1 MATEQFKIATGI
13 DVVHVPYRGSTPA
26 VTDLIAGQVSFMIDT
41 VPFNLSH
48 VRGGTLRALAV
59 ADHARAPV
67 LPDVPTMAEAGV
79 PNVEGGLWLAL
90 FAPKNTPQ
98 AVVSYLNQ
106 QAQEIFALPDVRQ
119 RMEPQGLVL
128 PKGSPED
135 LARFFEAEDKRW
147 RDVIQRANIK
157 FSQ

>member
-1 MATEQFKIATGI
+1 
-13 DVVHVPYRGSTPA
+13 
-26 VTDLIAGQVSFMIDT
+26 
-41 VPFNLSH
+41 
-48 VRGGTLRALAV
+48 
-59 ADHARAPV
+59 
-67 LPDVPTMAEAGV
+67 VPTMAEAGV

-90 FAPKNTPQ
+90 FAPKNTPR
-98 AVVSYLNQ
+98 AVISYLNQ
-106 QAQEIFALPDVRQ
+106 QAQEIFALPDVNQ